1 MCSNGVPQTAQR
13 DGGAAAEATSS
24 GAAAVVDF
32 NRRRFI
38 NSFRGRKN
46 NSPAYFQRDAP
57 ELNDR
62 ANLLWL
68 IIKQKMRY

>member
-32 NRRRFI
+32 HQRRAI
-38 NSFRGRKN
+38 NSGEQDFTCTFSAGR
-46 NSPAYFQRDAP
+46 P
-57 ELNDR
+57 ELIDK

-68 IIKQKMRY
+68 IIKLKMCY